1 MTTLTNRE
9 YFRLYGF
16 LTLERIEALIEL
28 EEDRDAEAGTAAY
41 LEEARSCFPEEDF
54 LDRAIA
60 LAKGKLK
67 TTLEEIAQSVGQS
80 ADYGREC
87 LDKAL
92 EEFPS

>member
-16 LTLERIEALIEL
+16 FTLERIEALIEL
-28 EEDRDAEAGTAAY
+28 EEDRDAEACTAAY

-54 LDRAIA
+54 LDAAIDM
-60 LAKGKLK
+60 AKGDLK
-67 TTLEEIAQSVGQS
+67 TELEEIAQSIAQS
-80 ADYGREC
+80 AEYGREC
-87 LDKAL
+87 IDKAL